1 VLLPRSGKITQLV
14 DQAIEAIS
22 EPSALNAVVLTYE
35 WQLTQV
41 IAQTATV
48 QAEWTRMAMPTLED
62 TPEPWVEPT
71 VGPPTETPL
80 PGRTSPPPTATPR
93 ATQAPYPTQGPYPF
107 PTPVWHTPAPSYP

>member
-1 VLLPRSGKITQLV
+1 MIAQLV

-41 IAQTATV
+41 IGQTATV

-62 TPEPWVEPT
+62 TSEPWVEPP
-71 VGPPTETPL
+71 VVLPTETPL
-80 PGRTSPPPTATPR
+80 PGSTSSPPTATAR
-93 ATQAPYPTQGPYPF
+93 ATQAPNPTQGPSPY
-107 PTPVWHTPAPSYP
+107 PTPVWDTPVPSYP